1 MLASYLESSAC
12 DQLEFISH
20 VQTSAFFSSGT
31 ANDKSFTATSP
42 ACRGESDTTKADL
55 ERSRLSNIWF
65 ISTVCDPHVNRGVFE
80 DNRSYLLQIVK
91 CLWEQNTASHPGKH
105 LVAVQKNPYMHIYLK
120 ADISV
125 VFSLVLAQL
134 IQKHFDNLTKGEMY
148 RRRWLSALWWMFVMF
163 LKGDKENMQSV

>member
-1 MLASYLESSAC
+1 MLASYLHTSAC

-20 VQTSAFFSSGT
+20 VQTGVFSVEQQAINLSQPPLR
-31 ANDKSFTATSP
+31 P
-42 ACRGESDTTKADL
+42 AGGEFDTTKADL

-80 DNRSYLLQIVK
+80 DNRSHLLQSVK
-91 CLWEQNTASHPGKH
+91 VPLRAEHRFTSRQN

-125 VFSLVLAQL
+125 VFSLVLEKL
-134 IQKHFDNLTKGEMY
+134 IWKHFDKSNKGGIVQKMMVVC
-148 RRRWLSALWWMFVMF
+148 ALMNV